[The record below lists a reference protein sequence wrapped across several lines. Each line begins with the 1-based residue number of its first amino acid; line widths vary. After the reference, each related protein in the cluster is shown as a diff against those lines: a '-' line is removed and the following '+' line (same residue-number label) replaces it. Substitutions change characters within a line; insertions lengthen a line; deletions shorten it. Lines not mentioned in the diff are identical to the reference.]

1 MWMCQGC
8 WYHRCV
14 SAGAVCGCSAR
25 TEGAPMR
32 SPRFVVVMTSCVL
45 LCLGVAGCSTIQAET
60 DEDVAGRAVYDLPDA
75 LRKELDSHGL
85 TSPAERADA
94 AQTWFNETNPPDV
107 NVVDR
112 WVVRSRDGTRFRVD
126 LYRHMESGSLLP
138 PDGGKSAS
146 SVACR
151 VYDVAHGVT
160 VQQVDCP
167 KESLDDLP

>member
-1 MWMCQGC
+1 
-8 WYHRCV
+8 
-14 SAGAVCGCSAR
+14 
-25 TEGAPMR
+25 MR
-32 SPRFVVVMTSCVL
+32 GLRFVVVMTSCVL
-45 LCLGVAGCSTIQAET
+45 LCLGGAGCSTIQAET
-60 DEDVAGRAVYDLPDA
+60 DEDVAGRADYDLPDA

-85 TSPAERADA
+85 ASPAERADA
-94 AQTWFNETNPPDV
+94 AQVWFNETRPIDISLGGH
-107 NVVDR
+107 
-112 WVVRSRDGTRFRVD
+112 WVVRSREGTRLRVD
-126 LYRHMESGSLLP
+126 FYVRVESGSLLP

>member
-1 MWMCQGC
+1 
-8 WYHRCV
+8 
-14 SAGAVCGCSAR
+14 
-25 TEGAPMR
+25 MR
-32 SPRFVVVMTSCVL
+32 GLRFVVVMTSCVL

-60 DEDVAGRAVYDLPDA
+60 DEDVAGRADYDLPDA
-75 LRKELDSHGL
+75 LRKELGSRGL
-85 TSPAERADA
+85 TSPTARADA
-94 AQTWFNETNPPDV
+94 AQTWFVETNPPDV
-107 NVVDR
+107 NVVDE
-112 WVVRSRDGTRFRVD
+112 WVVRWRRGTRFRVD

>member
-1 MWMCQGC
+1 MRGL
-8 WYHRCV
+8 RF
-14 SAGAVCGCSAR
+14 GA
-25 TEGAPMR
+25 
-32 SPRFVVVMTSCVL
+32 VMTSCVL
-45 LCLGVAGCSTIQAET
+45 LCFGGAGCSTIQSET
-60 DEDVAGRAVYDLPDA
+60 DEDAAKCADYAVADA

-167 KESLDDLP
+167 QESLAELP

>member
-1 MWMCQGC
+1 M
-8 WYHRCV
+8 
-14 SAGAVCGCSAR
+14 
-25 TEGAPMR
+25 
-32 SPRFVVVMTSCVL
+32 VVMTSCVL

-60 DEDVAGRAVYDLPDA
+60 DEDVAGRADYDLPDA

-94 AQTWFNETNPPDV
+94 AQTWFNETMPTDISIGGH
-107 NVVDR
+107 
-112 WVVRSRDGTRFRVD
+112 WVVRWRRGTRFRVD
-126 LYRHMESGSLLP
+126 LYRHMRSGSLLP

>member
-1 MWMCQGC
+1 
-8 WYHRCV
+8 
-14 SAGAVCGCSAR
+14 
-25 TEGAPMR
+25 MR

-60 DEDVAGRAVYDLPDA
+60 DEDVAGRADYDLPDA

-94 AQTWFNETNPPDV
+94 AQAWFNETNPPDV

-112 WVVRSRDGTRFRVD
+112 WVVRSREGTRFRVD

>member
-1 MWMCQGC
+1 MRGL
-8 WYHRCV
+8 RF
-14 SAGAVCGCSAR
+14 GAV
-25 TEGAPMR
+25 
-32 SPRFVVVMTSCVL
+32 MTACVL
-45 LCLGVAGCSTIQAET
+45 FCFGVAGCSTIQSET
-60 DEDVAGRAVYDLPDA
+60 DEDAAKCADYAVPDA
-75 LRKELDSHGL
+75 LRKELGSRGL
-85 TSPAERADA
+85 ISPTARADA
-94 AQTWFNETNPPDV
+94 AQTWFSETMPTDISIGGH
-107 NVVDR
+107 
-112 WVVRSRDGTRFRVD
+112 WVVRWRRGTRFRVD

>member
-1 MWMCQGC
+1 
-8 WYHRCV
+8 
-14 SAGAVCGCSAR
+14 
-25 TEGAPMR
+25 MR

-45 LCLGVAGCSTIQAET
+45 LCLGVAGCSTIQSET
-60 DEDVAGRAVYDLPDA
+60 DEDAAACADYAVPDA
-75 LRKELDSHGL
+75 LRKELGSRGL
-85 TSPAERADA
+85 TSPTVRADA

-107 NVVDR
+107 NVVDW
-112 WVVRSRDGTRFRVD
+112 WVVRSREGTRFRVD

-146 SVACR
+146 SVVCR

>member
-1 MWMCQGC
+1 
-8 WYHRCV
+8 
-14 SAGAVCGCSAR
+14 
-25 TEGAPMR
+25 MR
-32 SPRFVVVMTSCVL
+32 GLRFVVVMTSCVL
-45 LCLGVAGCSTIQAET
+45 LCLGGAGCSTIQSET
-60 DEDVAGRAVYDLPDA
+60 DEDVAGRADYDLPDA

-94 AQTWFNETNPPDV
+94 AQVWFNETRPIDISLGGH
-107 NVVDR
+107 
-112 WVVRSRDGTRFRVD
+112 WVVRSREGTRLRVD
-126 LYRHMESGSLLP
+126 FYVRVESGSLLP